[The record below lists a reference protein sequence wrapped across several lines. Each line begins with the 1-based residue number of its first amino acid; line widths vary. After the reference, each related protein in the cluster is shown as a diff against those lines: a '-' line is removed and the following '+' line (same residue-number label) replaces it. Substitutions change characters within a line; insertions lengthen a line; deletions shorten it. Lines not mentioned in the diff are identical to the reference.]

1 MKIKGLAQRVNR
13 LLGGRQHYAAA
24 IAILGLGLTVIF
36 GVVAVQKG
44 PGKTLGSVV
53 GWILVSYGVLLFI
66 LSVVVS
72 LRGPMFTP
80 REQKFAGEAAER
92 IRRELEAGLQK
103 VKKAKQTNQLW
114 PYLHPP
120 YFREWEAEKYVI
132 KSLAPQRTFEQ
143 IESAYDHLK
152 QLNRS
157 ASLVRFRRLV
167 KADDVLDIPDSAIQ
181 EIEAGLTALS
191 ILQSPSA

>member
-1 MKIKGLAQRVNR
+1 MKIKGLAQGVNR

-44 PGKTLGSVV
+44 PGKTLGSVI
-53 GWILVSYGVLLFI
+53 GWILVGYGALLII

-103 VKKAKQTNQLW
+103 VKKAKQANQLW

-120 YFREWEAEKYVI
+120 SFREWKAEKYVI
-132 KSLAPQRTFEQ
+132 KSLAPRTFQQVET
-143 IESAYDHLK
+143 AYDQLK

-167 KADDVLDIPDSAIQ
+167 KAGDVLDIPDIAIR
-181 EIEAGLTALS
+181 EIEVGLTALS
-191 ILQSPSA
+191 ILQAPST